1 MLRRIKSGETIELT
15 KAQLVDS
22 IGWFISHMSQV
33 NMDKT
38 LVFVKDALRKEVDKI
53 VVSRKVSFD
62 EPSNTHSDNY
72 YFRALDSKSNRLAWL
87 RFNNISDLPRR
98 NPIFGFVVTNHIVE
112 EGAKENG
119 RRKAA
124 IIV

>member
-1 MLRRIKSGETIELT
+1 MLRRLKNGETRELT
-15 KAQLVDS
+15 KTELLDS
-22 IGWFISHMSQV
+22 ISWFTSHMSQQ
-33 NMDKT
+33 NKEKT
-38 LVFVKDALRKEVDKI
+38 LVFVKDTLRKEVDKI

-98 NPIFGFVVTNHIVE
+98 NPIFGFVVNRQVM
-112 EGAKENG
+112 EGEHKNVKRG
-119 RRKAA
+119 K
-124 IIV
+124 VVGL

>member
-1 MLRRIKSGETIELT
+1 MLRRLKSGETRELT
-15 KAQLVDS
+15 KTQLLDS
-22 IGWFISHMSQV
+22 ISWFTSHMSQV
-33 NMDKT
+33 NKDKT
-38 LVFVKDALRKEVDKI
+38 LVFVKEALGEEVDKI

-87 RFNNISDLPRR
+87 RFNNISELPRR

-124 IIV
+124 VII

>member
-1 MLRRIKSGETIELT
+1 MLRRLKNGETRELT
-15 KAQLVDS
+15 KTELLDS
-22 IGWFISHMSQV
+22 ISWFTSHMSQQ
-33 NMDKT
+33 NKEKT
-38 LVFVKDALRKEVDKI
+38 LVFVTEVLNAEVGKI

-72 YFRALDSKSNRLAWL
+72 YFRALDSKSDRLAWL

-112 EGAKENG
+112 EGAKENVKRG
-119 RRKAA
+119 KV
-124 IIV
+124 IGL

>member
-1 MLRRIKSGETIELT
+1 MLRRLKNGETRELT
-15 KAQLVDS
+15 KTELLDS
-22 IGWFISHMSQV
+22 ISWFTSHMSQQ
-33 NMDKT
+33 NKEKT
-38 LVFVKDALRKEVDKI
+38 LVFVTEVLNAEVEKI

-112 EGAKENG
+112 EGAKENVKRG
-119 RRKAA
+119 KV
-124 IIV
+124 IGL